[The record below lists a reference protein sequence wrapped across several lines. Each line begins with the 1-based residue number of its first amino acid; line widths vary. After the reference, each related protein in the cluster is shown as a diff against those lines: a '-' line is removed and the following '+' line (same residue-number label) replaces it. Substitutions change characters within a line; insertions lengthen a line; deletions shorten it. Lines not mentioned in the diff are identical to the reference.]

1 MPFAATFAFCRS
13 PRVRMC
19 GSCVALFL
27 GVAFLQSARADGE
40 LRATYLMAGSAFRPY
55 IESAPAV
62 DANGTVYVAATL
74 DATDS
79 ARLVALVRGSDGK
92 LALKWPAAVD
102 INAPVEASA
111 LLGPNATL
119 YLGDMN
125 GVFHA
130 YDEATGAS
138 KWGAGYDT
146 NPLLPAGDAGWGY
159 IHSTA
164 SVAPDGSAIYI
175 TVGVYPRA
183 PKPGG
188 LLCAFSPAG
197 GLLWSLSFPDSIES
211 SPAVASDGTIYF
223 GCLDKNVYAVD
234 PVTHAIKWQRQLDAQ
249 IFGSAAIGP
258 DGMIY
263 IGSYANQFAALTP
276 KGDIKWSRGLLVTG
290 SAAVGPDGKVYVGN
304 NFDGLLYALD
314 TQTGE
319 TKWTQDG
326 WPSVGSTPLIRAD
339 NTIIFGGN
347 VSDNGVSTYGVLR
360 AYDPANGHILWDSD
374 KLIGNSLRSSVVISP
389 AADHTIYV
397 GSMDGYLYAFGGNE
411 YGVSRYASW
420 PMFQHDPAHTGD
432 GPEPVAGGQLVN
444 LATRGVV
451 GPTTQ
456 LTTGFVV
463 RGTGVKK
470 LLVRGV
476 GPTLKSFNVPTALP
490 DPLLTIRVT
499 NSGSANPDAFK
510 FVNDNWEQSADLA
523 DIVASTAAVGTFS
536 LAPGSKDAATITL
549 AAQLQPLNYTG
560 TVESVD
566 GQSGIALLEV
576 YDVNPELADTQL
588 INLSARG
595 HVGTGD
601 NVLIPGLIV
610 RGSGK
615 IRLLIR
621 AVGPGLTPPP
631 FNVPGVLPNPSI
643 TVYDSKSRQVRSN
656 TGWTTDGW
664 KGEIIVAQKL
674 AGAFPLADNSTD
686 SAMIVTLDPGAY
698 TLPVSGVGGTSGEAL
713 VEVYVLPF

>member
-1 MPFAATFAFCRS
+1 MRRFVVLLIVGIAFIQ
-13 PRVRMC
+13 PTY
-19 GSCVALFL
+19 
-27 GVAFLQSARADGE
+27 ADGE

-62 DANGTVYVAATL
+62 DANGTVYVAAIL

-79 ARLVALVRGSDGK
+79 ARLVALTRNGGT
-92 LALKWPAAVD
+92 LALKWPAAVN
-102 INAPVEASA
+102 INARVEASP
-111 LLGPNATL
+111 LLGPNSTL
-119 YLGDMN
+119 YIGDMD

-130 YDEATGAS
+130 FDQATGAS

-146 NPLLPAGDAGWGY
+146 NPLLPSGDAGLGY
-159 IHSTA
+159 IHGTA
-164 SVAPDGSAIYI
+164 SVAPDGSAIYV
-175 TVGVYPRA
+175 TVGVYPHA

-188 LLCAFSPAG
+188 LLCAFSPSG
-197 GLLWSLSFPDSIES
+197 SLLWYLSFPDSIES

-223 GCLDKNVYAVD
+223 GGGGQDDNNVYAVN
-234 PVTHAIKWQRQLDAQ
+234 PVTHAIKWRRPLDAP

-258 DGMIY
+258 DGTIY
-263 IGSYANQFAALTP
+263 IGSVGSEFVALTP
-276 KGDIKWSRGLLVTG
+276 AGDIKWSRGLSVTG

-304 NFDGLLYALD
+304 NFDFLLYALD

-319 TKWTQDG
+319 TKWTRDG
-326 WPSVGSTPLIRAD
+326 WPSAGSTPLIRAD

-347 VSDNGVSTYGVLR
+347 VSDNSVSTYGVLR
-360 AYDPANGHILWDSD
+360 AYDPGDGHILWDSD
-374 KLIGNSLRSSVVISP
+374 KLIGNALLSSVVISP
-389 AADHTIYV
+389 AADHTIYI

-420 PMFQHDPAHTGD
+420 PMFQHDPAHSGD
-432 GPEPVAGGQLVN
+432 GPEPVMGGQLVN

-451 GPTTQ
+451 GPATQ

-490 DPLLTIRVT
+490 DPSLTIRVT

-510 FVNDNWEQSADLA
+510 FVNDNWEQSGDLA
-523 DIVASTAAVGTFS
+523 DIVASTEAVGTFS
-536 LAPGSKDAATITL
+536 LTPGSKDAATITL

-576 YDVNPELADTQL
+576 YDVNPELVGTQL

-610 RGSGK
+610 RGNGK
-615 IRLLIR
+615 TRLLIR

-643 TVYDSKSRQVRSN
+643 TVYDSKSRQLGTN

-686 SAMIVTLDPGAY
+686 SAMIIALDPGAY
-698 TLPVSGVGGTSGEAL
+698 TLPVSGVGGTSGEVL